1 MLNLYLLDG
10 GIRMDIV
17 DMEDNDRIDVEKKR
31 HVNWELFEEVAYS
44 WNEFEDI
51 ILPKLLAPN
60 RSTWQNVET
69 LNQSWYDITDS
80 EFTRRKKKISW
91 RYPSAGFR
99 LYQMNKYRPANYQS
113 EKRPHTVIVD
123 SWNIGF
129 KPMRASRV

>member
-31 HVNWELFEEVAYS
+31 HVNWELFEEAAYS

-51 ILPKLLAPN
+51 ILPKLLSPN
-60 RSTWQNVET
+60 RSTWQNVEA